1 MKKKA
6 IQDKTL
12 LIKSLAVLAL
22 ILVGFMTHSKLGI
35 ESSVVAITGACILLL
50 IGKQDPHEVIYS
62 VEWPTI
68 AFFAGLFIVVGGLS
82 NTGVIS
88 MLAKLLVEE
97 THGNVILTMFLLLW
111 ISAIVSSFLDNIP
124 FVATLIPLIL
134 TMQTQGMDVMPL
146 WWATSLGACL
156 GGNGTLIGASANVV
170 LASVGQ
176 KHGYPITFKDYLKV
190 GFPIMIFTVI
200 ISTIYLTIKFAM

>member
-1 MKKKA
+1 MTQIIASNVGGTSTLIGDPPNIMIGSAAGLSFGDFVVNLGPVIVIILILLIFIFKFIYRKELVKSPESEQSIAKLDEKKA

-22 ILVGFMTHSKLGI
+22 ILVGFMTHSKVGI
-35 ESSVVAITGACILLL
+35 ESSVVAITGACI
-50 IGKQDPHEVIYS
+50 
-62 VEWPTI
+62 
-68 AFFAGLFIVVGGLS
+68 FFAGLFIVVGGLS

-134 TMQTQGMDVMPL
+134 TMQTQG
-146 WWATSLGACL
+146 
-156 GGNGTLIGASANVV
+156 V
-170 LASVGQ
+170 LEEME
-176 KHGYPITFKDYLKV
+176 H
-190 GFPIMIFTVI
+190 
-200 ISTIYLTIKFAM
+200 